1 VRQRRRVFERCGTAC
16 GGWWGGARL
25 ARSSGTYNVG
35 RLAMRCERQG
45 EGVSARLA
53 YSKTREMTDK
63 TSSRSMRESRRRTGI
78 WPLVGYAALG
88 VLALARGHLSRR
100 VGSERRSTRK
110 DVARHET
117 GGEED
122 RWRKIHQASEPGR
135 GRDADTPADIPPRG
149 WQDITLRVYHNITK
163 DRVITIAAGVTFYS
177 LLAVFPA
184 IAALVAIYGLFVD
197 PASISHNV
205 DSLSGLL
212 PGGAI
217 DVIREQMTRI
227 ASRGKS
233 TLGFAFAV
241 GLLVSLWSA
250 NAGIK
255 SLFDSLNLVYNEEE
269 KRGLIKLN
277 LVSLTFTLAAIVF
290 VLSGIAAVVVLPAAL
305 NYIGL
310 GGASDIIVRIGRWP
324 VLFILVALALA
335 LIYRYGPS
343 RSKPKWR
350 WITWGSAFAALV
362 WIVASLLFSWYA
374 ANFGSYNETY
384 GSLGAVIG
392 LMIWLWLSTV
402 VTLVGAELDA
412 EMEHQTARDTTIGP
426 PTPLGARGAAM
437 ANSVGPAQ
445 N

>member
-1 VRQRRRVFERCGTAC
+1 
-16 GGWWGGARL
+16 
-25 ARSSGTYNVG
+25 
-35 RLAMRCERQG
+35 
-45 EGVSARLA
+45 
-53 YSKTREMTDK
+53 MTDK
-63 TSSRSMRESRRRTGI
+63 TSSRSVPESRHRTGI
-78 WPLVGYAALG
+78 WPLLGYAALG
-88 VLALARGHLSRR
+88 VLTLARGNLSRQ
-100 VGSERRSTRK
+100 VGSERRLTRK
-110 DVARHET
+110 DVARYET
-117 GGEED
+117 SGEDDCWGETY
-122 RWRKIHQASEPGR
+122 RASEPGR
-135 GRDADTPADIPPRG
+135 GRHADTPADIPPRG
-149 WQDITLRVYHNITK
+149 WRDIILRVYNNITK

-197 PASISHNV
+197 PASISRNV

-233 TLGFAFAV
+233 TLGLAFAG

-255 SLFDSLNLVYNEEE
+255 SLFDALNLVYKEEE

-277 LVSLTFTLAAIVF
+277 LISLTFTVAAIVF
-290 VLSGIAAVVVLPAAL
+290 VLIGIAAVVVLPAAL

-350 WITWGSAFAALV
+350 WITWGSACAALA
-362 WIVASLLFSWYA
+362 WIAASLLFSWYA
-374 ANFGSYNETY
+374 ANFANYNQTY
-384 GSLGAVIG
+384 GSLGAIIG
-392 LMIWLWLSTV
+392 LMLWLWLSTV
-402 VTLVGAELDA
+402 VILVGAELDA
-412 EMEHQTARDTTIGP
+412 EMEHQTACDTTIGP
-426 PTPLGARGAAM
+426 PKPLGARGATVADR
-437 ANSVGPAQ
+437 VGPAQ